1 MGMGASL
8 ALGFI
13 KGVNSAKA
21 ERTEKE
27 RLENEALLENR
38 KNLTTFVSDAVKGN
52 MMTGQVG
59 GVVAGAIEAG
69 QVTSMSQILPL
80 IADLNAEADTNTITY
95 GQISFPVITDKY
107 FESISGSDLL
117 QAGNTWL
124 TEHERIFSDEATRQA
139 FANYLAQD
147 DDARGYFLQNLTRY
161 TEHYVAGQIKSNT
174 GEDGVLRGYSDP
186 EGQFASVYDFA
197 NQLKS
202 PVNTVEITNTGLIDA
217 AVAAGNIGDPKTAL
231 VLSFKDTEGMAQSS
245 VVQFSGP
252 EFEALTQISSNLGFN
267 TPQQLVNNFDDLLIA
282 DNADEAYSVLRR
294 AAFYQSQGYGAL
306 NKTAGGSDAM
316 RVSLGTDLIEV
327 FGDDRYRMAQAVAP
341 IIQLEEDPSVVR
353 GPNYK
358 YTMRPAADYL
368 KTVLKIDVAQ
378 LNEQFI
384 ASGKALQQLNQ
395 LKDLLQDQQTPT
407 GLIASATKV
416 GFGVFGQGGQ
426 LSQVFGQN
434 SIFSENLNTDK
445 NTTVQSLEQ
454 VANKYVTS
462 AKNLSEIDSLKI
474 SLAAQM
480 ARALDPSGRLSNQ
493 DFEVQLQRLGQIG
506 WTTGKV
512 QAQAGLNVVI
522 QQFEDERGRLVIL
535 NNVATAPSFGA
546 REARIIRADKI
557 VQDSLDTYRMSMF
570 GNSSAG
576 TQSQVQPQGKVTP
589 HPSFPNLF
597 MDEDGT
603 IFLDAMG
610 AKPATPDDI
619 TTATNALFPGI

>member
-1 MGMGASL
+1 
-8 ALGFI
+8 
-13 KGVNSAKA
+13 
-21 ERTEKE
+21 
-27 RLENEALLENR
+27 
-38 KNLTTFVSDAVKGN
+38 
-52 MMTGQVG
+52 
-59 GVVAGAIEAG
+59 
-69 QVTSMSQILPL
+69 
-80 IADLNAEADTNTITY
+80 
-95 GQISFPVITDKY
+95 
-107 FESISGSDLL
+107 
-117 QAGNTWL
+117 
-124 TEHERIFSDEATRQA
+124 
-139 FANYLAQD
+139 
-147 DDARGYFLQNLTRY
+147 
-161 TEHYVAGQIKSNT
+161 
-174 GEDGVLRGYSDP
+174 
-186 EGQFASVYDFA
+186 
-197 NQLKS
+197 
-202 PVNTVEITNTGLIDA
+202 
-217 AVAAGNIGDPKTAL
+217 
-231 VLSFKDTEGMAQSS
+231 
-245 VVQFSGP
+245 
-252 EFEALTQISSNLGFN
+252 
-267 TPQQLVNNFDDLLIA
+267 
-282 DNADEAYSVLRR
+282 
-294 AAFYQSQGYGAL
+294 
-306 NKTAGGSDAM
+306 M

-341 IIQLEEDPSVVR
+341 IIQLEEDPSAAR

-378 LNEQFI
+378 LNEQFT

-407 GLIASATKV
+407 GLVASATKV

-506 WTTGKV
+506 WTTGKA

-557 VQDSLDTYRMSMF
+557 VQDSLDMYRMSMF

-589 HPSFPNLF
+589 HPSLPNLF

-610 AKPATPDDI
+610 AKPATQDDI
-619 TTATNALFPGI
+619 TTATNALFPVI